1 MSWLKKKCYFIVKFK
16 ISSIISQ
23 IFVVAE
29 ALFKAGIA
37 ALLEAPQTMNVEGK
51 PKSSEPFLIQFIHNF
66 LSNLVIV
73 PVSVVPPNEC
83 M

>member
-1 MSWLKKKCYFIVKFK
+1 MC
-16 ISSIISQ
+16 IISQ

-73 PVSVVPPNEC
+73 PVSVVPPTVL